1 MTRSGTHP
9 RGRKWERCL
18 DQLAILPTSPC
29 SWPRPDR
36 SSGPT
41 NHAGEVPS
49 NIRAHRDGQHMRM
62 QRLGLLT
69 RRFGFDVLIVV
80 AAIESAIERRRPG

>member
-1 MTRSGTHP
+1 
-9 RGRKWERCL
+9 
-18 DQLAILPTSPC
+18 
-29 SWPRPDR
+29 
-36 SSGPT
+36 
-41 NHAGEVPS
+41 
-49 NIRAHRDGQHMRM
+49 M